1 MGDVPFN
8 TKCRQCADIYKKY
21 GYFGSDTAVIISNG
35 VIINS
40 IDSSGYYYLWAK
52 VSAIQCLVNVSHRP

>member
-40 IDSSGYYYLWAK
+40 IDSLGYYYL
-52 VSAIQCLVNVSHRP
+52 